1 MLISPLLLILEVW
14 DDKPTCRKSWGGNL
28 LVWSVGGKS
37 FGFVGIDIECK
48 NISISGD
55 IGGFILSTK

>member
-1 MLISPLLLILEVW
+1 MVEDSPL
-14 DDKPTCRKSWGGNL
+14 
-28 LVWSVGGKS
+28 GGKS

>member
-1 MLISPLLLILEVW
+1 MRLSSLLILTVVIPSLSAIA
-14 DDKPTCRKSWGGNL
+14 DLYPSM
-28 LVWSVGGKS
+28 VGGKS